1 LIGPRPNTATQ
12 VAVDAFAAFDED
24 TQKWLREHA
33 VAIIAWGEA
42 GKWDNA
48 LGYLEDQR
56 LDTEEQ
62 LALWSLLPSN
72 VRSAI
77 KKQKSLATVARTA
90 APRTDSGTAV

>member
-1 LIGPRPNTATQ
+1 MDG
-12 VAVDAFAAFDED
+12 D
-24 TQKWLREHA
+24 TQEWLREHA

-48 LGYLEDQR
+48 LGYMEEQR

-72 VRSAI
+72 IRSGI
-77 KKQKSLATVARTA
+77 KKAKAGIKQPASVA
-90 APRTDSGTAV
+90 G